1 MYVCI
6 YMYMYIAVKVLLYSI
21 NIPLIFH
28 YYPIIVQL
36 LFYDDWLIFIW
47 GYTQ

>member
-1 MYVCI
+1 
-6 YMYMYIAVKVLLYSI
+6 MYMYIAVIVLYSI

-36 LFYDDWLIFIW
+36 LFYDYWLIFIW